1 MQLVKNLRVFL
12 TIILSGTAS
21 SLYIPKQN
29 IAVFGAKGKT
39 GECVIALSKDLG
51 VNTVS
56 LVRPKHDIE
65 TSIRNKIYKGDVTS
79 LTDVR
84 QIYEENDITGTII
97 CLGGNTQNVGNDML
111 TKGTENIIHCIK
123 EFKASPRI
131 SIVTS
136 IGSGD
141 TIDEPPLFFKIL
153 MQTFLKDAFIDKNN
167 QEALF
172 LDETGIG
179 HNLEYT
185 IVRPSGLTND
195 NKKQTM
201 VIKKGSGTIPR
212 IDVADVLL
220 NSICDN
226 EFPYIRKAISIT
238 SQDSSVDDNGVLFE
252 SKIK

>member
-1 MQLVKNLRVFL
+1 MQLVKKLRVL
-12 TIILSGTAS
+12 LVLILSETTS

-39 GECVIALSKDLG
+39 GECVIALSKDLRI
-51 VNTVS
+51 NTVS
-56 LVRPKHDIE
+56 LVRPKHDID
-65 TSIRNKIYKGDVTS
+65 TSTTHKVYKGDVTS

-111 TKGTENIIHCIK
+111 TKGTENIIQCIK
-123 EFKASPRI
+123 EFNASPRI

-141 TIDEPPLFFKIL
+141 TIDEPPLLFKIL
-153 MQTFLKDAFIDKNN
+153 MRTLLKDAFIDKNN

-172 LDETGIG
+172 LDDNGIG

-185 IVRPSGLTND
+185 IVRPSGLTNE
-195 NKKQTM
+195 NKQNTM
-201 VIKKGSGTIPR
+201 VIEKGSGTIPR
-212 IDVADVLL
+212 IDVANVLL
-220 NSICDN
+220 NSICDDN
-226 EFPYIRKAISIT
+226 FPYIRKAISIT

-252 SKIK
+252 SKI